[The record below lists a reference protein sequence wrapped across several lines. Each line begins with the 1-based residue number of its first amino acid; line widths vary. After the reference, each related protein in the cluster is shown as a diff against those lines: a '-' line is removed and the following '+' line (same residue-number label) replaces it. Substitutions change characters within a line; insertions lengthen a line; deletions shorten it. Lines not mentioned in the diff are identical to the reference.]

1 MFFWEN
7 SFNHRILK
15 TFKTDVLQ
23 TGIWYLEQHGKW
35 LTAGADYNLRTW
47 TWSTHDESITETG
60 FHTPLNQEH
69 TKQINEIIEITV
81 PKMIASCSLD
91 GKIKLWEIAEK
102 TFLSDLKDPS
112 PHSRHLRGIRGATYS
127 YEYGGNLLTFG
138 FENYINVWCPE
149 ISKTRSFI
157 GKLEGHSSIIVSCKF
172 IPFSPNVISIDDKT
186 NIRIWDIRTLST
198 IQVLASEQ

>member
-1 MFFWEN
+1 M
-7 SFNHRILK
+7 
-15 TFKTDVLQ
+15 
-23 TGIWYLEQHGKW
+23 EQHSTW
-35 LTAGADYNLRTW
+35 LTAGADNNLRTW
-47 TWSTHDESITETG
+47 KWSTHDDKYEEKS

-69 TKQINEIIEITV
+69 IKQITEIVEINV

-91 GKIKLWEIAEK
+91 GHIKLWEIAEM

-112 PHSRHLRGIRGATYS
+112 PHSKHSRGIRGATYS
-127 YEYGGNLLTFG
+127 YEFGGNLLTYG

-157 GKLEGHSSIIVSCKF
+157 GKLEGHSSIIVACKF
-172 IPFSPNVISIDDKT
+172 IPYSPNVITIDDKT